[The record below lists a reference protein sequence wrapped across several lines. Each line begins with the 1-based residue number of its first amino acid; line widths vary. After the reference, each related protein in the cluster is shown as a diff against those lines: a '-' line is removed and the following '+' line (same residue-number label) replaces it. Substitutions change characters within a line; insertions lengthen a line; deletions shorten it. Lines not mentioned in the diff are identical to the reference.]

1 MSTMPLSESSS
12 ADRRRPF
19 GDRAALHEDYWRAVE
34 ALFTHDVTGQEI
46 FDFLRRE
53 PREAIRFFAREVDLA
68 LIARKPWYLRGPL
81 SVFRVYLAMAHR
93 LNPPRRVLFAIA
105 VPLLLLSGLRACVG
119 GELFAGGLL
128 LSLTVWL
135 LLSATLLCL
144 LLVLELK
151 DKLSLKSD
159 LEVARQIQFG
169 LLPHGPFERQG
180 LLVRTAMRPANT
192 VGGDYFDLIE
202 RSSERLALVVGD
214 VAGKGMPAA
223 LIMGLLQG
231 SLKTLITAGLQGAAL
246 IEKLNAYLCSQIP
259 STRLITLFYAEYA
272 EKDAALHYIN
282 AGHNP
287 PFILRADGAL
297 ERLAATGT
305 ALGLF
310 DDARFEEMVTPLE
323 PDDRLLL
330 YTDGIVEAFNSS
342 DEEFG
347 EQRLRSYLENRA
359 DADPQEFVD
368 NLVRE
373 VLSFCGEVHP
383 ADDMTLLYV
392 VRPS

>member
-1 MSTMPLSESSS
+1 MPRSEKRSTS
-12 ADRRRPF
+12 RGRPF
-19 GDRAALHEDYWRAVE
+19 GDRAALHEDYWHAVE

-46 FDFLRRE
+46 LDFFRRE
-53 PREAIRFFAREVDLA
+53 PREAYRFFAREVDLA

-81 SVFRVYLAMAHR
+81 SIFRVYLAMAHR
-93 LNPPRRVLFAIA
+93 LSPPRRVLFAVA
-105 VPLLLLSGLRACVG
+105 VPFLLLSGLRALFG
-119 GELFAGGLL
+119 GQLFSGGLFSL
-128 LSLTVWL
+128 LVWL
-135 LLSATLLCL
+135 LLSATLLFL

-169 LLPHGPFERQG
+169 LLPHGPFESRG
-180 LLVRTAMRPANT
+180 LLIRTLMRPANT

-231 SLKTLITAGLQGAAL
+231 SLKTLITADLQGTTL

-259 STRLITLFYAEYA
+259 STRMITLFYAEFE
-272 EKDAALHYIN
+272 EKSDALHYVN

-287 PFILRADGAL
+287 PFVLRADGTL
-297 ERLAATGT
+297 ERLGATGT

-310 DDARFEEMVTPLE
+310 TEARFEEMVTPLD
-323 PDDRLLL
+323 PGDKVLL
-330 YTDGIVEAFNSS
+330 YTDGIVEAFNAS
-342 DEEFG
+342 EEEYG
-347 EQRLRSYLENRA
+347 EERLLAYFQKRA

-368 NLVRE
+368 SLVRE
-373 VLSFCGEVHP
+373 VLAFCGEALP

-392 VRPS
+392 VRPA